1 MDFIQTLSGFSVEV
15 DFSSILKNLGV
26 IIAGSLLL
34 PILFIVTLNLLAF
47 FIQGMA
53 AGSIVALWMATMGK
67 IKANNVFFGVQVITT
82 KGLKLIIRPHIIL
95 IQVIISLI
103 GMIVLLC
110 IYSFNLRYL
119 FVDIVYYYKELLGYA
134 IVGLNYILSIFVD
147 LVFGIIFGSIIG
159 FFLAKI
165 GECCCCC
172 GCCCGSSNKYYN
184 DDEYLPIHNSNN
196 GHGNYENNNG
206 DSIPCL
212 MRFLAF
218 VGMWIGVYKGI
229 VNPYEFI

>member
-1 MDFIQTLSGFSVEV
+1 MDTIQTVVNLSGEFE
-15 DFSSILKNLGV
+15 FSSILKNLGV

-34 PILFIVTLNLLAF
+34 PLLFIVTLNLLAF
-47 FIQGMA
+47 FIQAFA

-67 IKANNVFFGVQVITT
+67 IKANNVFFGVQVITS
-82 KGLKLIIRPHIIL
+82 KGLKLIIKPHFVVL
-95 IQVIISLI
+95 QVILSLV

-119 FVDIVYYYKELLGYA
+119 FIDIVFYYKELLGYA
-134 IVGLNYILSIFVD
+134 IIGLNYILSIFVD

-159 FFLAKI
+159 FFISKI

-172 GCCCGSSNKYYN
+172 GCCCGSNQKYN
-184 DDEYLPIHNSNN
+184 DEEYLPIHNTN
-196 GHGNYENNNG
+196 GHGNYENNNA

-218 VGMWIGVYKGI
+218 VGMWIGVYKG
-229 VNPYEFI
+229 VTNPYEFI